1 MAGKL
6 TPQAAQVYTDLT
18 GKNHNNSVFLSKVE
32 GAGIHFLI
40 RYSLFDIS
48 YSNIV
53 VKLSETHWLS
63 MEKFFLFVGS
73 VTTKD

>member
-1 MAGKL
+1 MRKNATVFNHGERGESRDFL
-6 TPQAAQVYTDLT
+6 DRINTDLT

-53 VKLSETHWLS
+53 VKLSETH
-63 MEKFFLFVGS
+63 
-73 VTTKD
+73 